1 MTKNPYVRVVAFIL
15 LLEALAFYAFASRAE
30 TTPPVEPLVLFPSV
44 IGDWLIVR
52 DFPLDP
58 AILELLKAD
67 DTLNRFYVNQT
78 TRQVAGLYIAY
89 FRTQR
94 YGQAPHSPKNCLPG
108 AGWEPVK
115 EDFLSL
121 RVADWDAPITVN
133 RYVVQHGDEKS
144 VTLYWY
150 QSHNRVIATEYA
162 AKFWAVAD
170 SIRYRRSDTA
180 LVRITVPVGS
190 AGIDAAEQ
198 TGAAFVQAVFP
209 ALLHELPL

>member
-1 MTKNPYVRVVAFIL
+1 MTKNRYVRVVAAVL
-15 LLEALAFYAFASRAE
+15 LLEAAAFYAFAMRRE
-30 TTPPVEPLVLFPSV
+30 TTPPVAPLVLFPSV
-44 IGDWLIVR
+44 VGDWLIFR
-52 DFPLDP
+52 DFPLDQEV
-58 AILELLKAD
+58 LDVLKAD
-67 DTLNRFYVNQT
+67 DTLNRFYVNQST
-78 TRQVAGLYIAY
+78 KQLAGLYIAY

-121 RVADWDAPITVN
+121 GVPGWEAPITVN
-133 RYVVQHGDEKS
+133 RYVVQHGDDKS

-170 SIRYRRSDTA
+170 SIRYQRSDTA
-180 LVRITVPVGS
+180 LVRVMVPVGP
-190 AGIDAAEQ
+190 AGIDVAEQ
-198 TGAAFVQAVFP
+198 TGTAFVQAMFT

>member
-58 AILELLKAD
+58 AVLELLKAD
-67 DTLNRFYVNQT
+67 NTLNRFYINQT
-78 TRQVAGLYIAY
+78 TRQIAGLYIAY

-108 AGWEPVK
+108 AGWEPAK
-115 EDFLSL
+115 EDFVSL

-190 AGIDAAEQ
+190 AGTDAAEQ
-198 TGAAFVQAVFP
+198 AGAAFVQAVFP

>member
-1 MTKNPYVRVVAFIL
+1 MTKNPYVRAVVAVL
-15 LLEALAFYAFASRAE
+15 LLEAAAFYAFALRAE
-30 TTPPVEPLVLFPSV
+30 TTPPVAPLVLFPSV
-44 IGDWLIVR
+44 IGEWLIFR

-58 AILELLKAD
+58 EVLDVLKAD
-67 DTLNRFYVNQT
+67 DTLNRFYVNQNT
-78 TRQVAGLYIAY
+78 KQLAGLYIAY

-108 AGWEPVK
+108 SGWEPVK
-115 EDFLSL
+115 EDFLTV
-121 RVADWDAPITVN
+121 RVPGWEAPITVN
-133 RYVVQHGDEKS
+133 RYVVQHGDDKS

-180 LVRITVPVGS
+180 LVRVMVPVGP
-190 AGIDAAEQ
+190 AGVDVAEQ
-198 TGAAFVQAVFP
+198 TGSAFVQAMFP

>member
-1 MTKNPYVRVVAFIL
+1 MMKNPYVRVVTVVL
-15 LLEALAFYAFASRAE
+15 LMEALAFYALASRPE
-30 TTPPVEPLVLFPSV
+30 TAPPVEPLLLFPSV
-44 IGDWLIVR
+44 IGDWLIYR
-52 DFPLDP
+52 DFP
-58 AILELLKAD
+58 IEKEVLEVLKAD

-108 AGWEPVK
+108 SGWEPLK

-121 RVADWDAPITVN
+121 RVPGWDKPITVN
-133 RYVVQHGDEKS
+133 RYVVQHGDQKS

-162 AKFWAVAD
+162 AKIWAVVD
-170 SIRYRRSDTA
+170 SVRYRRSDTA
-180 LVRITVPVGS
+180 LVRIIVPVGP
-190 AGIDAAEQ
+190 AGLETAEQ
-198 TGAAFVQAVFP
+198 TAAAFVEAAFP
-209 ALLHELPL
+209 ALLRQLPL

>member
-1 MTKNPYVRVVAFIL
+1 MTKNPYVRAVAAVL
-15 LLEALAFYAFASRAE
+15 LLEAAAFYAFASRE
-30 TTPPVEPLVLFPSV
+30 ETPPPVAPLVLFPSV
-44 IGDWLIVR
+44 IGDWLIFR
-52 DFPLDP
+52 DFPLEREVLDV
-58 AILELLKAD
+58 LKAD
-67 DTLNRFYVNQT
+67 DTLNRFYVNQNAK
-78 TRQVAGLYIAY
+78 QLACLYIAY

-115 EDFLSL
+115 EDFMTL
-121 RVADWDAPITVN
+121 RVPGWETPITVN
-133 RYVVQHGDEKS
+133 RYVVQHGDDKS

-150 QSHNRVIATEYA
+150 QSHNRVISTEYA

-180 LVRITVPVGS
+180 LVRVTVPVGPT
-190 AGIDAAEQ
+190 GIDVAEQ
-198 TGAAFVQAVFP
+198 TGAAFIQAVFP

>member
-1 MTKNPYVRVVAFIL
+1 MTKNPYVRVVAAVL
-15 LLEALAFYAFASRAE
+15 LLQALAFYAFAFRSE
-30 TTPPVEPLVLFPSV
+30 TVPPVEPLLLFPSV
-44 IGDWLIVR
+44 IGDWLIYR
-52 DFPLDP
+52 DFP
-58 AILELLKAD
+58 IEKEVLEVLKAD

-78 TRQVAGLYIAY
+78 TKELAGLYVAY
-89 FRTQR
+89 FQTQR

-108 AGWEPVK
+108 SGWEPVK

-121 RVADWDAPITVN
+121 RVPGWDAPITVN
-133 RYVVQHGDEKS
+133 RYVVQHGDQRS

-150 QSHNRVIATEYA
+150 QSHNRVIASEYS

-180 LVRITVPVGS
+180 LVRIIVPVGQ

-198 TGAAFVQAVFP
+198 TAANFVQAVFP
-209 ALLHELPL
+209 ALLRQLPL

>member
-1 MTKNPYVRVVAFIL
+1 MTRNPYVRVVTVVL
-15 LLEALAFYAFASRAE
+15 LLEALAFYGFASRAE
-30 TTPPVEPLVLFPSV
+30 TAPTVEPLLLFPSV
-44 IGDWLIVR
+44 IGDWLIYR
-52 DFPLDP
+52 DFPLDKEV
-58 AILELLKAD
+58 LEVLKAD

-78 TRQVAGLYIAY
+78 TKELAGLYIAY
-89 FRTQR
+89 FQTQR
-94 YGQAPHSPKNCLPG
+94 HGQAPHSPKNCLPG

-115 EDFLSL
+115 EDFVSL
-121 RVADWDAPITVN
+121 RVDGWDAPIRVN
-133 RYVVQHGDEKS
+133 RYVVEHGDEKS

-180 LVRITVPVGS
+180 LVRIMVPVGP

-198 TGAAFVQAVFP
+198 TGARFVQAVFP
-209 ALLHELPL
+209 DLLHQLPL

>member
-58 AILELLKAD
+58 AVLELLKAD
-67 DTLNRFYVNQT
+67 DTLNRFYINQT
-78 TRQVAGLYIAY
+78 TRQIAGLYIAY

-108 AGWEPVK
+108 AGWEPAK
-115 EDFLSL
+115 EDFVSL

-190 AGIDAAEQ
+190 AGTDAAEQ
-198 TGAAFVQAVFP
+198 AGAAFVQAVFP

>member
-1 MTKNPYVRVVAFIL
+1 MKTNAYVRVVAALL
-15 LLEALAFYAFASRAE
+15 LLEAAAFYAFASRSE
-30 TTPPVEPLVLFPSV
+30 TTPPVAPLLLFPSV
-44 IGDWLIVR
+44 LGDWLIVR
-52 DFPLDP
+52 DFPLDRET
-58 AILELLKAD
+58 LDVLKAD
-67 DTLNRFYVNQT
+67 DTLNRFFVNQT

-108 AGWEPVK
+108 SGWEPVK
-115 EDFLSL
+115 EDFLSI
-121 RVADWDAPITVN
+121 RVPGWEAPITVN

-162 AKFWAVAD
+162 AKFWAVVD

-180 LVRITVPVGS
+180 LVRITVPVGP

-198 TGAAFVQAVFP
+198 TGAAFVQSVFP

>member
-58 AILELLKAD
+58 AVLELLKAD
-67 DTLNRFYVNQT
+67 DTLNRFYINQT
-78 TRQVAGLYIAY
+78 TRQIAGLYIAY

-108 AGWEPVK
+108 AGWEPAK
-115 EDFLSL
+115 EDFVSL

-133 RYVVQHGDEKS
+133 RYVVQHGDEQS

-190 AGIDAAEQ
+190 AGTDAAEQ
-198 TGAAFVQAVFP
+198 AGAAFVQAVFP

>member
-1 MTKNPYVRVVAFIL
+1 MTKSPYVRVVTLVL
-15 LLEALAFYAFASRAE
+15 LLQALAFYAFAWRSE
-30 TTPPVEPLVLFPSV
+30 TVPPVEPLLLFPSV
-44 IGDWLIVR
+44 IGDWLIYR
-52 DFPLDP
+52 DLPLEKEV
-58 AILELLKAD
+58 LEVLRAD

-78 TRQVAGLYIAY
+78 TKEIAGLYIAY

-108 AGWEPVK
+108 SGWEPVK

-121 RVADWDAPITVN
+121 RVPGWDAPITVN
-133 RYVVQHGDEKS
+133 RYVVQHGDQKS

-150 QSHNRVIATEYA
+150 QSHNRVIASEYA

-180 LVRITVPVGS
+180 LVRILVPVGP
-190 AGIDAAEQ
+190 AGIDVAEQ
-198 TGAAFVQAVFP
+198 TGVAFLQAVFP
-209 ALLHELPL
+209 AMLRQLPL